1 MGTILE
7 FAFLDVIVIIVV
19 LLVIIIVIVIIVVII
34 IVVFIIIIIV
44 VVVFVIVVFVIIVI
58 IIVGIF
64 FIIIVIVVVI
74 IIFVI
79 FDIFCVLGNFER
91 KLVHFN
97 LNHGFEN
104 ILNLVKSI
112 SRINF
117 CHNLLV
123 FSISVI
129 ECGFLNSPIQSKG
142 EIHRQ
147 K

>member
-1 MGTILE
+1 MGTILK
-7 FAFLDVIVIIVV
+7 FIFLDVIVII
-19 LLVIIIVIVIIVVII
+19 LVIIVIIVII
-34 IVVFIIIIIV
+34 
-44 VVVFVIVVFVIIVI
+44 VIVVFVIILVVFVI
-58 IIVGIF
+58 IIVVVFVI
-64 FIIIVIVVVI
+64 IVVVI
-74 IIFVI
+74 VVIGIFFVIIVVVVIVIFVI

-97 LNHGFEN
+97 FDHGFKN
-104 ILNLVKSI
+104 ILNLVKCI

-117 CHNLLV
+117 CLDLLV
-123 FSISVI
+123 FFISVI

>member
-1 MGTILE
+1 MGTILK
-7 FAFLDVIVIIVV
+7 FIFLDVIVII
-19 LLVIIIVIVIIVVII
+19 LVIIVIIVII
-34 IVVFIIIIIV
+34 
-44 VVVFVIVVFVIIVI
+44 VIVVFVIILVVFVI
-58 IIVGIF
+58 IIVVVFVI
-64 FIIIVIVVVI
+64 IVVVV
-74 IIFVI
+74 IFVI

-97 LNHGFEN
+97 FDHGFKN
-104 ILNLVKSI
+104 ILNLVKCI

-117 CHNLLV
+117 CHDLLV
-123 FSISVI
+123 FFISVI